1 MTDTV
6 TPIVILALLFR
17 PPRLVVGVAVY
28 KVVLDTPVVVA
39 AVGLDTLA
47 VVETLFEIGGVVVV
61 GRAVWGCWLMVW
73 WC

>member
-1 MTDTV
+1 M
-6 TPIVILALLFR
+6 
-17 PPRLVVGVAVY
+17 Y

-39 AVGLDTLA
+39 AVGLDKLA
-47 VVETLFEIGGVVVV
+47 VVENLFEIDGVVVV